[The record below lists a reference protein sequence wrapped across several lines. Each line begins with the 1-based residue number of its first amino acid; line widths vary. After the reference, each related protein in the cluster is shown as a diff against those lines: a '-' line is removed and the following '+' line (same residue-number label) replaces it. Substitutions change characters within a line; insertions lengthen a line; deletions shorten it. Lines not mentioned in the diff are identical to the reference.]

1 MTLASLLGA
10 ALSAVLFLS
19 FPVYSGAVGLMAF
32 GVVPLML
39 FAAFGYGG
47 MRQFLLRIGVSW
59 LSIVI
64 VNGVATAVFNLTG
77 IRSLY
82 VYVCLLVLL
91 MARMLV
97 ASMLLSLKRQKTQL
111 PVQLTKNGKT
121 ICCMGLYDSG
131 NLLKIPMTGEP
142 VHILAP
148 GLLQKLMGEDCES
161 QYEKIPYH
169 ALGTSEGQIFVCQLE
184 QMQIQMGGES
194 KTLDHPWVGRADVA
208 LLRGK
213 SYQVILNSEIV
224 DNR

>member
-10 ALSAVLFLS
+10 VLSAVLFLS
-19 FPVYSGAVGLMAF
+19 FPIYGGAVVVMAF
-32 GVVPLML
+32 VVVPLML
-39 FAAFGYGG
+39 FVAFGYGG
-47 MRQFLLRIGVSW
+47 MRQFLLRIGESW

-64 VNGVATAVFNLTG
+64 VNGVATAVYNLTG

-91 MARMLV
+91 TARMLV
-97 ASMLLSLKRQKTQL
+97 ASMLLSIKRLKTQL

-121 ICCMGLYDSG
+121 VCCMGLYDSG

-148 GLLQKLMGEDCES
+148 ELLQKLTGEDGES

-184 QMQIQMGGES
+184 QMQIQMEGES
-194 KTLDHPWVGRADVA
+194 KTLEHPWVGRADA
-208 LLRGK
+208 DLLQGK
-213 SYQVILNSEIV
+213 SYQMILNSEILE
-224 DNR
+224 NR